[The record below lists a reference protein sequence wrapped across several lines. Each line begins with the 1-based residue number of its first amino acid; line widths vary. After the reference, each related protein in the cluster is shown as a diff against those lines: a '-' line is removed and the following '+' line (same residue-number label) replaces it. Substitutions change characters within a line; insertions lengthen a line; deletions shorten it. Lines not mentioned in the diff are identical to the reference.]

1 MIRTQPTSKSI
12 LLQEERKTGALLVL
26 PTVLMLLV
34 FVAYPVLSNIITSF
48 FKVPLGAPPQFVGT
62 SNYSAILSRYEFW
75 RSLALTV
82 TYVISTTVLTTV
94 LGVIVA
100 LVMNQSFPLR
110 SVARALI
117 LFPYVA
123 PIIGVV
129 YAWQFFFDP
138 VNGMFVDLLV
148 EKLQLFSNR
157 FNVLEDPKSSVWV
170 AIVFSVWKNFPFTYL
185 MVLAQ
190 LQAIDH
196 NLYEASA
203 MDGANAVQRFVAIT
217 LPEIFFV
224 VGATILLRI
233 IWNFNKFEEVF
244 LLSSSIKTLPIFT
257 YFEAFVG
264 TIELGKGSAI
274 AVVQF
279 AFVLLFVLMYVKK
292 VLKW

>member
-1 MIRTQPTSKSI
+1 MNKSI
-12 LLQEERKTGALLVL
+12 LLKDERKVGALFVL
-26 PTVLMLLV
+26 PAVLMLFV
-34 FVAYPVLSNIITSF
+34 FVLYPVVSNVFLSF
-48 FKVPLGAPPQFVGT
+48 FKVHLGTSLEFVGLD
-62 SNYSAILSRYEFW
+62 NYVTIVSRSAFW
-75 RSLALTV
+75 RSLTI
-82 TYVISTTVLTTV
+82 TIIYVISTTVLTTI
-94 LGVIVA
+94 LGVVVA
-100 LVMNQSFPLR
+100 LSMNQAFPMRWLVR
-110 SVARALI
+110 SLI

-138 VNGMFVDLLV
+138 VNGIFVDVLV
-148 EKLQLFSNR
+148 EKLQLVTHR
-157 FNVLEDPKSSVWV
+157 FNLLADPKTSVWV
-170 AIVFSVWKNFPFTYL
+170 AIAFSVWKNFPFTYL

-190 LQAIDH
+190 LQSIDH

-203 MDGANAVQRFVAIT
+203 IDGANAFQRFITIT

-244 LLSSSIKTLPIFT
+244 LLSSSVRTLPIFT

-274 AVVQF
+274 AVIQF
-279 AFVLLFVLMYVKK
+279 VFMLSFMLLYIKK

>member
-1 MIRTQPTSKSI
+1 MRAPIIQKSV
-12 LLQEERKTGALLVL
+12 LLKEERTVGALFVL
-26 PTVLMLLV
+26 PAVLMLLV
-34 FVAYPVLSNIITSF
+34 FVLYPVVSNVFLSF
-48 FKVPLGAPPQFVGT
+48 FRLRLDSSLEFVGT
-62 SNYSAILSRYEFW
+62 DNYTTILSRSAFY
-75 RSLALTV
+75 RSLFITII
-82 TYVISTTVLTTV
+82 YVISTTVLTTI

-100 LVMNQSFPLR
+100 LSMNQAFPLR
-110 SVARALI
+110 GLVRSLI

-138 VNGMFVDLLV
+138 VNGIFIDILV
-148 EKLQLFSNR
+148 EKLRLFSHR
-157 FNVLEDPKSSVWV
+157 FNLISDPKTSVWV
-170 AIVFSVWKNFPFTYL
+170 AVIFSVWKNFPFTYL

-190 LQAIDH
+190 LQAIDKQ
-196 NLYEASA
+196 LYEASA
-203 MDGANAVQRFVAIT
+203 IDGANAFQRFIAIT

-224 VGATILLRI
+224 IGATILLRI

-274 AVVQF
+274 AVIQF
-279 AFVLLFVLMYVKK
+279 VFMLSFMLLYVKK